1 VSYVVDAS
9 VFAKLFIEEEGS
21 DKATE
26 LMSIHVRGGLRFSA
40 PTLVLYELGNVF
52 WKHPQITHE
61 KAYEFLRRFLDL
73 QIRLVDIHSD
83 DNLLRDTCN
92 ASRTSNL
99 TFYDASYLAVAK
111 NNDAKLITADEEL
124 HAKAPGTAVLLREF

>member
-1 VSYVVDAS
+1 MSYVVDAS

-26 LMSIHVRGGLRFSA
+26 LISIHVRGGLRFSA

-61 KAYEFLRRFLDL
+61 KAFEFLRRFLDL
-73 QIRLVDIHSD
+73 KISLVDIHSD
-83 DNLLRDTCN
+83 DDLLRYTCN
-92 ASRTSNL
+92 ASRTSDVS
-99 TFYDASYLAVAK
+99 FYDASYITVANK
-111 NNDAKLITADEEL
+111 NDAKLITADEEL
-124 HAKAPGTAVLLREF
+124 HAKAPGTTVLLREF